1 MSDQPGSGEPIALPA
16 ILPIFPLTGVLLL
29 PRGRLPLNIFEPR
42 YLAMTRDALGGVR
55 YIGIIQPADPTTAA
69 PGRSPGAMGGEM
81 NPPVYPI
88 GCAGRIT
95 QFSETDDGR
104 YLLTLTGVSR
114 FRIAEE
120 LPLIAGYRRVVP
132 DWSPFARDRERQA
145 PPRFDRDRLIRGLQ
159 SYFAQRQ
166 ISADWEA
173 IGKAPGEYL
182 VTSLAMACPF
192 APSEKQAL
200 LEAADQGERARLLTT
215 LVEMAAV
222 EPTANEEDGGPSGGT
237 RH

>member
-1 MSDQPGSGEPIALPA
+1 MSDQPGPRDQIALPD

-81 NPPVYPI
+81 NPPVYPV

-114 FRIAEE
+114 FRIREE
-120 LPLIAGYRRVVP
+120 LPLLSGYRRVVT
-132 DWSPFARDRERQA
+132 DWQPFAHDRDTPGDPGFDRE
-145 PPRFDRDRLIRGLQ
+145 RLIRGLKGF
-159 SYFAQRQ
+159 FA
-166 ISADWEA
+166 
-173 IGKAPGEYL
+173 G
-182 VTSLAMACPF
+182 
-192 APSEKQAL
+192 
-200 LEAADQGERARLLTT
+200 
-215 LVEMAAV
+215 
-222 EPTANEEDGGPSGGT
+222 
-237 RH
+237 

>member
-1 MSDQPGSGEPIALPA
+1 MSEPERAPLPD

-42 YLAMTRDALGGVR
+42 YLAMTRDALGGER
-55 YIGIIQPADPTTAA
+55 LIGMVQPSDPQ
-69 PGRSPGAMGGEM
+69 PDNRGGGRT

-88 GCAGRIT
+88 GCAGRISA
-95 QFSETDDGR
+95 FAETDDGR

-114 FRIAEE
+114 FRIRQEV
-120 LPLIAGYRRVVP
+120 PLLSGYRRVRP
-132 DWSPFARDRERQA
+132 DWQPFERDLDTSTGTE
-145 PPRFDRDRLIRGLQ
+145 FDRDRFIRGLK
-159 SYFAQRQ
+159 SFFNHRQ

-173 IGKAPGEYL
+173 IEKAAGEHL
-182 VTSLAMACPF
+182 INSIAMLCPF

-200 LEAADQGERARLLTT
+200 LEAPDLDERARRLIA

-222 EPTANEEDGGPSGGT
+222 NPNQGFSSEESGGT